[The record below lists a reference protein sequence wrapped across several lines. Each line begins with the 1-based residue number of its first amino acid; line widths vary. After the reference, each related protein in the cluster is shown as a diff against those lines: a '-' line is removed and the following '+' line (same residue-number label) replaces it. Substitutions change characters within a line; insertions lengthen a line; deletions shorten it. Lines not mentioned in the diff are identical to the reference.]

1 MCDRRRKEGNRLTMK
16 FMKRIT
22 SAALALLLTISCITL
37 NAQAAEGNSSDKA
50 LSKMRDLVLQE
61 DVKDTEQQPAIP
73 DDEIVELIVEMK
85 SAAGVD
91 RAGTQSAAEAAEDQ
105 ALMEQVRSSQEG
117 CIRSIMEID
126 KDAVI
131 LHRYSLL
138 VNGFSVRTRYSSKAK
153 IEKLSGVAS
162 VVLANQYDRAVAD
175 TDTLGAAV
183 QTAQQSKLDGRGT
196 VVAVVDSGI
205 DYNHKDMVLS
215 PGVEGKLSRV
225 DVSAIKAGNPQLK
238 GSYFTEKVPYGYNY
252 ADKDNNVIDTAVED
266 SAYNHGM
273 HVAGIIGANC
283 QSQSE
288 IDAYKGVRGAA
299 PECQL
304 LAMKIFS
311 NTPNVAASEADIIA
325 AIEDSVALGA
335 DVINL
340 SIGLSAGFH
349 NDENGQQRAIKAARE
364 AGVIVVAAAGNG
376 AVAPYQQASD
386 TQPHPNYSSVIDTG
400 TVAEPGL
407 SEDTIQ
413 VASMDNSGRVVWQLT
428 ASLNGQSRGVFPYVP
443 NDSDA
448 SALTS
453 SYPIVDC
460 GLGTAEELNG
470 KDLTG
475 KVALILRGKIEFSEK
490 KRNAEEHGAAAV
502 IIYNSQGNET
512 FLDYTSSDD
521 DLSIPALFMRYSD
534 GVKLSALAK
543 SGAKVTF
550 NGDPVSLPLSF
561 SGMSYFSSR
570 GPASDLTFKPDVTS
584 VGGYV
589 WSTIGGNGYQTM
601 SGTSMA
607 CPNVA
612 GMAALMVQQLNE
624 QGSEVS
630 DPTAYVKAALMNTA
644 RPLQDESG
652 SLYSPRAQGAGVA
665 DLSAAL
671 SNTVTVTV
679 DGKPYIELGEMGG
692 TSRTVKVQLR
702 NNGTETLKYRTAAEG
717 MSASSV
723 RFSADVVSVAPG
735 QTAEVNVTIYAVGE
749 KNSFVEGFLRFL
761 PSGGSQS
768 ELSLPY
774 MGFYGD
780 WGAMQVIDD
789 PLYEEE
795 STVYG
800 LTSLYT
806 VVNLGLVSQLVPLGG
821 SDKEKMTDYFAINPS
836 DSDSYTNVIPE
847 VSFLRN
853 AKNVTIDV
861 ADESGKVVRVIDQQ
875 DFVRKE
881 VPIEQNI
888 LAEVN
893 FNWVWYGTTYNK
905 ATGRSESLPEGQYY
919 MNVRAYA
926 DAKNAKQ
933 QTLTMPVKIDQTVP
947 TVSATP
953 VFMRGSS
960 FQVEISAKDLGVVD
974 SGIKNFVFLV
984 DGEAYRDAEGSA
996 VFELKPNDAGS
1007 YLMTFSLKDGNTSAV
1022 HTVDIGV
1029 TDHANNMGATRV
1041 YAFDTSAS
1049 KLNVT
1054 ADKQTYAPGESIG
1067 LKCSWTDGTTG
1078 SKVAK
1083 YQVYAESFN
1092 NLLGTMDGPEGRVP
1106 AMLPVGSWL
1115 IIVQALG
1122 SDGRVIDTNYTLVRV
1137 DGSQAD
1143 ENLFFKQKTSSD
1155 HLENGKSFT
1164 ASIQA
1169 ANLGSSG
1176 ANAAL
1181 ILALYD
1187 SDMRMVD
1194 CVSVE
1199 RAVAAGKTET
1209 LSATLSVP
1217 ASGSYSAKIMVW
1229 NNLSDMES
1237 LTPCTWI
1244 SMR

>member
-1 MCDRRRKEGNRLTMK
+1 
-16 FMKRIT
+16 
-22 SAALALLLTISCITL
+22 
-37 NAQAAEGNSSDKA
+37 
-50 LSKMRDLVLQE
+50 
-61 DVKDTEQQPAIP
+61 
-73 DDEIVELIVEMK
+73 
-85 SAAGVD
+85 
-91 RAGTQSAAEAAEDQ
+91 
-105 ALMEQVRSSQEG
+105 
-117 CIRSIMEID
+117 
-126 KDAVI
+126 
-131 LHRYSLL
+131 
-138 VNGFSVRTRYSSKAK
+138 
-153 IEKLSGVAS
+153 
-162 VVLANQYDRAVAD
+162 
-175 TDTLGAAV
+175 
-183 QTAQQSKLDGRGT
+183 
-196 VVAVVDSGI
+196 
-205 DYNHKDMVLS
+205 
-215 PGVEGKLSRV
+215 
-225 DVSAIKAGNPQLK
+225 
-238 GSYFTEKVPYGYNY
+238 
-252 ADKDNNVIDTAVED
+252 
-266 SAYNHGM
+266 
-273 HVAGIIGANC
+273 
-283 QSQSE
+283 
-288 IDAYKGVRGAA
+288 
-299 PECQL
+299 
-304 LAMKIFS
+304 
-311 NTPNVAASEADIIA
+311 
-325 AIEDSVALGA
+325 
-335 DVINL
+335 
-340 SIGLSAGFH
+340 
-349 NDENGQQRAIKAARE
+349 
-364 AGVIVVAAAGNG
+364 
-376 AVAPYQQASD
+376 
-386 TQPHPNYSSVIDTG
+386 
-400 TVAEPGL
+400 
-407 SEDTIQ
+407 
-413 VASMDNSGRVVWQLT
+413 
-428 ASLNGQSRGVFPYVP
+428 
-443 NDSDA
+443 
-448 SALTS
+448 
-453 SYPIVDC
+453 
-460 GLGTAEELNG
+460 
-470 KDLTG
+470 
-475 KVALILRGKIEFSEK
+475 
-490 KRNAEEHGAAAV
+490 
-502 IIYNSQGNET
+502 
-512 FLDYTSSDD
+512 
-521 DLSIPALFMRYSD
+521 
-534 GVKLSALAK
+534 
-543 SGAKVTF
+543 
-550 NGDPVSLPLSF
+550 
-561 SGMSYFSSR
+561 
-570 GPASDLTFKPDVTS
+570 
-584 VGGYV
+584 
-589 WSTIGGNGYQTM
+589 
-601 SGTSMA
+601 
-607 CPNVA
+607 
-612 GMAALMVQQLNE
+612 
-624 QGSEVS
+624 
-630 DPTAYVKAALMNTA
+630 
-644 RPLQDESG
+644 
-652 SLYSPRAQGAGVA
+652 
-665 DLSAAL
+665 
-671 SNTVTVTV
+671 
-679 DGKPYIELGEMGG
+679 
-692 TSRTVKVQLR
+692 
-702 NNGTETLKYRTAAEG
+702 
-717 MSASSV
+717 
-723 RFSADVVSVAPG
+723 
-735 QTAEVNVTIYAVGE
+735 
-749 KNSFVEGFLRFL
+749 
-761 PSGGSQS
+761 
-768 ELSLPY
+768 
-774 MGFYGD
+774 
-780 WGAMQVIDD
+780 
-789 PLYEEE
+789 
-795 STVYG
+795 
-800 LTSLYT
+800 
-806 VVNLGLVSQLVPLGG
+806 
-821 SDKEKMTDYFAINPS
+821 MT
-836 DSDSYTNVIPE
+836 
-847 VSFLRN
+847 
-853 AKNVTIDV
+853 
-861 ADESGKVVRVIDQQ
+861 DESGKVLRVIDQQ

-905 ATGRSESLPEGQYY
+905 TTGRSESLPEGQYY

-996 VFELKPNDAGS
+996 VFELKPNDAGN